1 MRPWIAQ
8 GTPDVSGV
16 LGGVLAGLGVPGVIA
31 TTVGSAITFV
41 IVGVVLFTLLRR
53 IFETVTARF
62 IASRELADHV
72 RAPIERLGLVLAGF
86 IAVTIAF
93 GAAGFGDFLQS
104 LATIA
109 AAATLAVGL
118 ATQDVLKNL
127 VAGVFIYTDQ
137 PFKIGDQIEWDDHAG
152 VVEDISFR
160 VSRIRTFDKE
170 LLTVPNSTMTDGVIK
185 NVTDGQTRRITIDV
199 GIGYE
204 DDIDTAA
211 ELMEEIAAGIEGV
224 RHNPPPSTR
233 LKALG
238 DNAVII
244 TARLWLADPARGDAT
259 AVRASFLQGVK
270 EQFDTAGIDLPYP
283 TRVLEGS
290 ISVTE

>member
-1 MRPWIAQ
+1 MRPWVAQ
-8 GTPDVSGV
+8 STPDVSGL
-16 LGGVLAGLGVPGVIA
+16 LGGILAGLGVPNVIA
-31 TTVGSAITFV
+31 TTIGSAITFV
-41 IVGVVLFTLLRR
+41 VVSVVLFTVLRR
-53 IFETVTARF
+53 LFETVTARF
-62 IASRELADHV
+62 IASRGLADHV
-72 RAPIERLGLVLAGF
+72 RAPVERLGLVLAGF
-86 IAVTIAF
+86 VAITIAF

-137 PFKIGDQIEWDDHAG
+137 PFKIGDQIEWDGHAG
-152 VVEDISFR
+152 TVEDISFR
-160 VSRIRTFDKE
+160 VSRIRTFDGE

-185 NVTDGQTRRITIDV
+185 NVTDGRTRRITIDV

-211 ELMEEIAAGIEGV
+211 TLMEEIAEGIEGV
-224 RHNPPPSTR
+224 RQNPSPSTR

-244 TARLWLADPARGDAT
+244 TARIWLADPARGDAT

-270 EQFDTAGIDLPYP
+270 ERFDAAGIDLPYP

-290 ISVTE
+290 ITVTE

>member
-1 MRPWIAQ
+1 MRPWLAQ
-8 GTPDVSGV
+8 STPDVSGV
-16 LGGVLAGLGVPGVIA
+16 LGGILAGLGVPGVIA
-31 TTVGSAITFV
+31 ATVGSAITFAV
-41 IVGVVLFTLLRR
+41 VSVVLFTLLRR

-62 IASRELADHV
+62 IASRGLADHV

-152 VVEDISFR
+152 IVEDISFR

-211 ELMEEIAAGIEGV
+211 ALMEEIAEGIEGV
-224 RHNPPPSTR
+224 RHSPPPSTR

-270 EQFDTAGIDLPYP
+270 ERFDAAGIDLPYP

-290 ISVTE
+290 IIVTE

>member
-1 MRPWIAQ
+1 MKPWIAQ
-8 GTPDVSGV
+8 ATPDVSGV

-62 IASRELADHV
+62 IASRDLADHV

>member
-1 MRPWIAQ
+1 
-8 GTPDVSGV
+8 
-16 LGGVLAGLGVPGVIA
+16 VPGVIA